1 MDELIEMYLQTTRGE
16 NFRIDKDLLKKHN
29 FSETQWERFLNL
41 VDDLELNEVG
51 VRIILDEIKSG
62 RAVLK

>member
-1 MDELIEMYLQTTRGE
+1 MEELIEMYRQTTRVA
-16 NFRIDKDLLKKHN
+16 NFRIDKKLLKKHN
-29 FSETQWERFLNL
+29 FSETQWELFLNL
-41 VDDLELNEVG
+41 VEDLELNEVG